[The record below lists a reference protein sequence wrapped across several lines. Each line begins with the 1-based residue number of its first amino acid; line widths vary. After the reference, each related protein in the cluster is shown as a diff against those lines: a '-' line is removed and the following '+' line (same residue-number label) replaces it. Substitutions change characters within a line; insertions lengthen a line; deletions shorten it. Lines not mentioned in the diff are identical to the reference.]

1 MPAPTKHKPQTWREN
16 RGEEILEYRYEI
28 APKIVER
35 IRKQDEAKAIK
46 EAERTDSWIR
56 KKKKKTIHKTPV
68 IGSEKYPFDEKTG
81 KILAPDMGP
90 KGESILKDGKWVP
103 VLEALRGAL
112 IRKGTKLAYK
122 LATKKFPQVFKKK
135 KFSIAELKTKKIQK
149 TPELAPIGVTK
160 LKPNDLRKLVVAEAI
175 KNRITHLGNL
185 AIKHN
190 KKAINL
196 FWGKAKHI
204 DAIVKL
210 EKYHKIAT
218 KKKLENLGKQY
229 ENLTKYQD
237 TIKVKTATKHSE
249 GGEVVIS
256 KNVDKDL
263 L

>member
-1 MPAPTKHKPQTWREN
+1 MAVVEEHTNQTTVESSP
-16 RGEEILEYRYEI
+16 EDMHSILEKQRAAFLSEG
-28 APKIVER
+28 APSLSHR
-35 IRKQDEAKAIK
+35 Q
-46 EAERTDSWIR
+46 
-56 KKKKKTIHKTPV
+56 
-68 IGSEKYPFDEKTG
+68 
-81 KILAPDMGP
+81 
-90 KGESILKDGKWVP
+90 
-103 VLEALRGAL
+103 
-112 IRKGTKLAYK
+112 
-122 LATKKFPQVFKKK
+122 
-135 KFSIAELKTKKIQK
+135 
-149 TPELAPIGVTK
+149 
-160 LKPNDLRKLVVAEAI
+160 EAI
-175 KNRITHLGNL
+175 EKVHRLMIKYKDDIVQAISDDFGNRSFHETLMAEVFITLN

-218 KKKLENLGKQY
+218 KKKLENLGRQY